1 VPSEERVV
9 ICSDVDVSPPSVR
22 VRQVRP
28 RSVEYSYLV
37 IAEPP
42 LSGALKLTVRDWLL
56 GVTFVFKGR
65 LIAPGTVFGEAETVD
80 EAMLWPIELMDL
92 IATW

>member
-1 VPSEERVV
+1 M

-92 IATW
+92 TATW